1 MTSDDSLASGVG
13 SERANS
19 RSISFKNESTDAS
32 VEVPKLKLLIAFLYT
47 HYNHDEYFYIAESRI
62 TGKHKEWVMIDH
74 D

>member
-47 HYNHDEYFYIAESRI
+47 HYIMMNIFTLLNPESQGNTRS
-62 TGKHKEWVMIDH
+62 G
-74 D
+74 